1 MKRYQ
6 GRALARINTKSGN
19 RFIRNMIRWYNGE
32 LRCKPR
38 VANYHKDTKSDSPCS
53 ALVPQ
58 ADRSA
63 TAGSIRNSGPMTS
76 RLKGRTNCG
85 GYIIP
90 ETNIN
95 MKLTFFLTF
104 WILFDTS
111 HYWYSRSMRVF
122 WWFSRVKKKHW
133 SATQKKTQLE
143 NKKRISRRHKQGP
156 GWVGWRIHNSTVD
169 GLKKW

>member
-122 WWFSRVKKKHW
+122 WWFSRVKKTLKCNTKKKKN
-133 SATQKKTQLE
+133 ATGEQKENLSTTQA
-143 NKKRISRRHKQGP
+143 GA
-156 GWVGWRIHNSTVD
+156 GVGRVANS
-169 GLKKW
+169 